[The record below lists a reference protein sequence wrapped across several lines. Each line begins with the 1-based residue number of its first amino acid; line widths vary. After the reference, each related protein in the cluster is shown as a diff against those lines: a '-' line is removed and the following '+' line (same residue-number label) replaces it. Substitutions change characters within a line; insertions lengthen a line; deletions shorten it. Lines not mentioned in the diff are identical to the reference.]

1 MTNQELKEAM
11 MSEESVFYNGSE
23 YKCVS
28 AVIYRKNGNKIKIQ
42 AELTDKNARSV
53 IIANPDKVERKHEQT

>member
-11 MSEESVFYNGSE
+11 MSGKCVLYNGAE

-28 AVIYRKNGNKIKIQ
+28 AIIYRRNGNKIKIQ
-42 AELTDKNARSV
+42 AELTDKNAHSV
-53 IIANPDKVERKHEQT
+53 SIVNPDKVESKHEQT